1 MRQQTR
7 SSMRSAVGFGGVASI
22 ARQTTRAG
30 GVSRGCSEQ
39 PNHGNEQRRRTLQA
53 HGVFSLFSLSIPRAN
68 RFAQAKDLQALL
80 KEKGLATS
88 GELTSFAEPLLV
100 VCCRKTSFD
109 FPLLGKKAE
118 LIQRLL
124 DASESGFIP
133 WQSSYPFLL
142 SPFFWGGAHRLADT
156 TQAVSHDCA
165 LQ

>member
-1 MRQQTR
+1 
-7 SSMRSAVGFGGVASI
+7 
-22 ARQTTRAG
+22 
-30 GVSRGCSEQ
+30 
-39 PNHGNEQRRRTLQA
+39 
-53 HGVFSLFSLSIPRAN
+53 VFSLFSLSIPRAN

-100 VCCRKTSFD
+100 VCCKKLPSAD

-142 SPFFWGGAHRLADT
+142 SPFFGGCSQADRHNASGEPRLRASMTLSWAILLFLDMGAPVKG
-156 TQAVSHDCA
+156 QYDRVDSCPDFA
-165 LQ
+165 LG